1 MAYDANH
8 REISAGYLQAMNI
21 ALRQGR
27 YFEKRDN
34 ENSMRVAIINET
46 MARQYWPGQ
55 NALGRRFNIGDP
67 NDGEWMEIVG
77 IVADVRQMGLDE
89 PVKAEMYVPYQQV
102 TDWPFFSPRD
112 LAIRTTGEPS
122 HIAGSV
128 RQIIR
133 EVDPDQPISN
143 IATMSEVL
151 GVEAAQRRM
160 GMIMLAAF
168 AGLALLLASLGIYG
182 VLAYFVTQHT
192 NEIGVRMALGANR
205 RNILALV
212 LKKGMGL
219 TLLGVAI
226 GLAAS
231 FALTR
236 LMSSLLF
243 GVNASD
249 PLTFV
254 VAPLLL
260 AFVALLACW
269 IPARRATKVD
279 PMIALRYE

>member
-1 MAYDANH
+1 
-8 REISAGYLQAMNI
+8 
-21 ALRQGR
+21 
-27 YFEKRDN
+27 
-34 ENSMRVAIINET
+34 
-46 MARQYWPGQ
+46 
-55 NALGRRFNIGDP
+55 
-67 NDGEWMEIVG
+67 
-77 IVADVRQMGLDE
+77 
-89 PVKAEMYVPYQQV
+89 
-102 TDWPFFSPRD
+102 
-112 LAIRTTGEPS
+112 
-122 HIAGSV
+122 
-128 RQIIR
+128 
-133 EVDPDQPISN
+133 
-143 IATMSEVL
+143 MS
-151 GVEAAQRRM
+151 
-160 GMIMLAAF
+160 
-168 AGLALLLASLGIYG
+168 
-182 VLAYFVTQHT
+182 
-192 NEIGVRMALGANR
+192 
-205 RNILALV
+205 
-212 LKKGMGL
+212 L